1 METKISMI
9 SGRVNSSKKP
19 VSLFDVIIEELMT
32 NSMQEIPLR
41 LVDSVRSFVKSKII
55 IKISKTDDESAKQM
69 LRELYFELF
78 RESLSETA
86 N

>member
-1 METKISMI
+1 MI
-9 SGRVNSSKKP
+9 SDRVNSSKKP

-55 IKISKTDDESAKQM
+55 IKISKTDDENAKQM

-78 RESLSETA
+78 LEPLSKTA

>member
-1 METKISMI
+1 MI

>member
-1 METKISMI
+1 MI
-9 SGRVNSSKKP
+9 SDRVNSSKKP

-55 IKISKTDDESAKQM
+55 IKISKTDDENAKQM

>member
-1 METKISMI
+1 MI
-9 SGRVNSSKKP
+9 SGRVNSNENP

-55 IKISKTDDESAKQM
+55 IKISKADDEHAKQM

-78 RESLSETA
+78 WGVIE
-86 N
+86 

>member
-1 METKISMI
+1 MI

-19 VSLFDVIIEELMT
+19 ISLFDVIIEELMT

-41 LVDSVRSFVKSKII
+41 LVDSVRVFVKSKII
-55 IKISKTDDESAKQM
+55 IKISKTDDERAKQM
-69 LRELYFELF
+69 LRDLYFELF
-78 RESLSETA
+78 RESLSETE

>member
-1 METKISMI
+1 LKTKIFMI

-55 IKISKTDDESAKQM
+55 IKISKADDENAKQM